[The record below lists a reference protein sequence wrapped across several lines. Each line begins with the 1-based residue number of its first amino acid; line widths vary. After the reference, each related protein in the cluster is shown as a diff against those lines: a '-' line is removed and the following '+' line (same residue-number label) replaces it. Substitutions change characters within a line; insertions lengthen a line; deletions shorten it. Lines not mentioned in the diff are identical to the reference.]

1 MKQLMI
7 TKRKIR
13 NKMKNKSVG
22 LLIIGIA
29 IIIGL
34 IVFLF
39 NNALTTIVNTS
50 CTHGT
55 SCPMY
60 GTIETQT
67 YIAGALILVIIIIG
81 LIIMFNKEE
90 KQIVTKIVKQK
101 VIQEERKRQINLSKL
116 DSEEKKIVQT
126 IQESDGTIFQ
136 SELNEKSGFDKVKVT
151 RILDRL
157 EGKQIIQRM
166 RRGMTNV
173 VILK

>member
-1 MKQLMI
+1 
-7 TKRKIR
+7 
-13 NKMKNKSVG
+13 MKNKFVG
-22 LLIIGIA
+22 LLMVGIA
-29 IIIGL
+29 VVLGIIIF
-34 IVFLF
+34 IF
-39 NNALTTIVNTS
+39 NNALTQIVDAS
-50 CTHGT
+50 CSHGT

-60 GTIETQT
+60 GNITTQT
-67 YIAGALILVIIIIG
+67 YISMALVAIIILIG
-81 LIIMFNKEE
+81 VILIFNKEE

-101 VIQEERKRQINLSKL
+101 VMQEEKKRKIDFSKL
-116 DSEEKKIVQT
+116 DGEEKKIVQT

-136 SELNEKSGFDKVKVT
+136 GELNEKSGFDKVKVT

>member
-1 MKQLMI
+1 M
-7 TKRKIR
+7 
-13 NKMKNKSVG
+13 
-22 LLIIGIA
+22 IGIA
-29 IIIGL
+29 IVLGVIIF
-34 IVFLF
+34 IF
-39 NNALTTIVNTS
+39 NSALTQIVDAS
-50 CTHGT
+50 CSHGT

-60 GTIETQT
+60 GNITTQT
-67 YIAGALILVIIIIG
+67 YISMALVAIIILIG
-81 LIIMFNKEE
+81 IILIFNKEE
-90 KQIVTKIVKQK
+90 KQIITKIVKQK
-101 VIQEERKRQINLSKL
+101 VIQEEKKRQIDFSKL

-136 SELNEKSGFDKVKVT
+136 GELNEKSGFDKVKVT